1 MLPAEA
7 RCYKFYAG
15 PRCHESESL
24 AVIQTLQAPV
34 GEMIFDSHHRCI
46 LMNYNLTRGLTIL
59 AVRLVLGP

>member
-15 PRCHESESL
+15 PRCHE

-34 GEMIFDSHHRCI
+34 GEMIFESHHRCI